1 MVDVAVIGAGL
12 TGLVCAQQLQQ
23 LGYGVVVLEKSRG
36 LGGRVATR
44 RLHNTWADH
53 GVAYFSDEGKQ
64 TGALV
69 RNWRDRGIL
78 HPWINQDFVWT
89 DGTLH
94 PGEVGSQRYVSPLGI
109 TAVAKDLSQ
118 ELDIWRGQRV
128 EAIAPTANHTW
139 ALTLAPV
146 PGEPIRELTARAVVI
161 TAPAPQTADLL
172 DPLRFQGVSAD
183 FFSAVQS
190 VIYQANLTA
199 IALYSPTRYTD
210 LEQVPWRS
218 VRLNHPQLAWV
229 VLDSSKQLNP
239 PQPVMVLH
247 GSAQIADRFL
257 DAADLEPAGRLLLDS
272 AASSLLPWL
281 AEPDAIQLHRWR
293 YALPQ
298 NPLPQACLSTT
309 SPLPLVCG
317 GDWCGGQGD
326 QEAIRAPCR
335 QANAASTPLVSSHIA
350 LPLSP
355 SAGKYPIEHAL
366 NSGIASA
373 QAAHRL
379 LEH

>member
-12 TGLVCAQQLQQ
+12 TGLVCAQQLRQ

-44 RLHNTWADH
+44 RLPNTWADH
-53 GVAYFSDEGKQ
+53 GVAYFTDEGEQ

-69 RNWRDRGIL
+69 KNWRDRSIL
-78 HPWINQDFVWT
+78 YPWINQDFIWT
-89 DGTLH
+89 DGILH

-128 EAIAPTANHTW
+128 EAIAPTVKHTW
-139 ALTLAPV
+139 AFTLAPV
-146 PGEPIRELTARAVVI
+146 AGEPTRELAARAVVI
-161 TAPAPQTADLL
+161 TAPAPQTATLL
-172 DPLRFQGVSAD
+172 DPLRSQGVSAD

-199 IALYSPTRYTD
+199 IALYPSARHAE

-229 VLDSSKQLNP
+229 VLSSSKQLNP
-239 PQPVMVLH
+239 PQPVVVLH
-247 GSAQIADRFL
+247 GSAQLADRFL
-257 DAADLEPAGRLLLDS
+257 DAPDLEPAGRLLLDS
-272 AASSLLPWL
+272 AATSLLPWL
-281 AEPDAIQLHRWR
+281 AEPDVIQLHRWR

-298 NPLPQACLSTT
+298 NPLRQACLSTT

-317 GDWCGGQGD
+317 GDWCSSNWD
-326 QEAIRAPCR
+326 DAAIAP
-335 QANAASTPLVSSHIA
+335 STSLVPSQIA
-350 LPLSP
+350 LPRLP
-355 SAGKYPIEHAL
+355 SVGNYPIEQAL

-373 QAAHRL
+373 QATHRL
-379 LEH
+379 LDN